1 MKATL
6 LNILNQA
13 RTEKRQIVL
22 ITDVA
27 EGVQTLIIDG
37 EFAGGDTEPGL
48 GLRKEVA
55 AAVENDRSKIISIG
69 NTRYFIHVFNP
80 PKRMI
85 IVGAVHIAQSLAPM
99 AAIAGF
105 DVTIIDPRGTF
116 ATVERFPS
124 VTLCNEW
131 PDDAIPK
138 LKPDRRTA
146 VVTLTHD
153 PKIDDPALIAALHT
167 DAFYIGSLGSR
178 KTHASRL
185 ERLGQEFF
193 SNTDLARIHGPI
205 GLNIGAVSQAEIAIS
220 ILGQIT
226 EVLHSTPQ
234 DKAA

>member
-1 MKATL
+1 MKANL
-6 LNILNQA
+6 LSILNKA
-13 RTEKRQIVL
+13 RAEKRQIAL
-22 ITDVA
+22 ITDVV
-27 EGVQTLIIDG
+27 EGAQTLIVDG
-37 EFAGGDTEPGL
+37 EIVGGKEPDR
-48 GLRKEVA
+48 GLRKDA
-55 AAVENDRSKIISIG
+55 TAAVENDRSKIVSIG

-80 PKRMI
+80 PRRMI

-105 DVTIIDPRGTF
+105 DVTIIDPRGSF
-116 ATVERFPS
+116 VTVERFPS

-131 PDDAIPK
+131 PDDAISK
-138 LKPDRRTA
+138 LKPDHRTA

-185 ERLGQEFF
+185 ERLGQQF

-226 EVLHSTPQ
+226 EVLHSTHQ

>member
-1 MKATL
+1 MKASL
-6 LNILNQA
+6 LSILNKA
-13 RTEKRQIVL
+13 RAEKREIAL

-27 EGVQTLIIDG
+27 EGMQTLIIDG
-37 EFAGGDTEPGL
+37 EIAGGTEPDP
-48 GLRKEVA
+48 GLRKDAA
-55 AAVENDRSKIISIG
+55 AAVENDLSKIVSIG
-69 NTRYFIHVFNP
+69 DTRYFIHVFNP

-105 DVTIIDPRGTF
+105 DVTIIDPRGSF
-116 ATVERFPS
+116 VTVERFPS

-131 PDDAIPK
+131 PDDAISK
-138 LKPDRRTA
+138 LKPDHRTA

-153 PKIDDPALIAALHT
+153 PKIDDPALIAALRT
-167 DAFYIGSLGSR
+167 DSFYIGSLGSR

-193 SNTDLARIHGPI
+193 NNTDLARIYGPI

-226 EVLHSTPQ
+226 EVLHSTHQ